1 MAVRTLEF
9 TTCSALIR
17 AVHRSL
23 RLEKVVLVQCTQEST
38 NELRLTRVDPRLDV
52 DITVDLN
59 VAVHV
64 GVNTAILGGRDTDL
78 EKRYELSED

>member
-1 MAVRTLEF
+1 MSSEVGPTEIDA
-9 TTCSALIR
+9 
-17 AVHRSL
+17 
-23 RLEKVVLVQCTQEST
+23 
-38 NELRLTRVDPRLDV
+38 RVDV

-64 GVNTAILGGRDTDL
+64 GVNTAMGVPILGGRDTNL